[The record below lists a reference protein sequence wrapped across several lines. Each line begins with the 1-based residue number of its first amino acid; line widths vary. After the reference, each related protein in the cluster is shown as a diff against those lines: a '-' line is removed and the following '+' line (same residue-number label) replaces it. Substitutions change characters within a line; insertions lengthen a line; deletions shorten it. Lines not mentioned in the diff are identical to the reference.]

1 MANPEH
7 LAILKQGVEA
17 WNQWRR
23 RLPNVE
29 VDLARADLEDERL
42 IGINFHSV
50 NLKRATLRGANLSQ
64 ADLTWANL
72 IYANLSEASL
82 MGADLRDA
90 YLIDTDLHRA
100 DLSNANFQR
109 AQLTEVN
116 LSSAVVKGT
125 DFTNALVSRLRLCE
139 IDLAQAKGLEAMQ
152 HARASSIDLAALQ
165 MSKRKIPERFLKGIG
180 LTDQFIAYWSS
191 LTEQDIEFHSS
202 FISYSTVDQGFA
214 ERLYADLQAAG
225 VRCWFAPHDIH
236 GGRKIHEQIDEAI
249 RAYDKLLLILSH
261 DSMNSV
267 WVRTE
272 IANARAR
279 EVQQKRHVLFPI
291 SLVPFSQIRSW
302 KLFDGD
308 TGIDTARE
316 IREYFIPDFSDW
328 KLRDSYQR
336 AFDGLLR
343 DLKATP
349 GEKADVETAP

>member
-17 WNQWRR
+17 WNRWRKQQ
-23 RLPNVE
+23 PNLE
-29 VDLARADLEDERL
+29 VDLTRADLEDERL
-42 IGINFHSV
+42 ISVNFHGV

-72 IYANLSEASL
+72 IHANLSEASL
-82 MGADLRDA
+82 TGADLRDA

-100 DLSNANFQR
+100 DLSDVDFQR

-116 LSSAVVKGT
+116 FSAAVLKGT

-139 IDLAQAKGLEAMQ
+139 VDLAHAKGLEAIH
-152 HARASSIDLAALQ
+152 HARGSSIDLAALQ
-165 MSKRKIPERFLKGIG
+165 LSKRNIPEGFLKGIG
-180 LTDQFIAYWSS
+180 LTDQFITYWSS
-191 LTEQDIEFHSS
+191 LTEQAIEFHSS
-202 FISYSTVDQGFA
+202 FISYSTRDQAFA

-225 VRCWFAPHDIH
+225 VRCWFAPHDIQ

-249 RAYDKLLLILSH
+249 RVYDKLLLILSH
-261 DSMNSV
+261 DSMNSA

-272 IANARAR
+272 IANARVR
-279 EVQQKRHVLFPI
+279 EVQQERQMLFPI

-302 KLFDGD
+302 KLLDGD
-308 TGIDTARE
+308 TGIDSARE
-316 IREYFIPDFSDW
+316 IREYFIPDFSNW
-328 KLRDSYQR
+328 KHHDSYQK
-336 AFDGLLR
+336 AFDRLLR

-349 GEKADVETAP
+349 SDKADSETAP